1 MEKGLQKKKLNPK
14 PKTDEPESSVCCS
27 RDGRMGRDEW
37 GDGDRPRGW
46 VVKFVVWGSL
56 FRGVFKFIV
65 QGFWFF
71 IGFRG

>member
-1 MEKGLQKKKLNPK
+1 
-14 PKTDEPESSVCCS
+14 
-27 RDGRMGRDEW
+27 MGRDEW

-65 QGFWFF
+65 
-71 IGFRG
+71 